1 MTSYNAM
8 IVLDE
13 RLNLAGFT
21 EEDCC
26 IEFDVIALSSTC
38 IDRSYG
44 KLCFPKEVLEAKVH
58 TLVGKPVLLDHKWEV
73 GNVVGVVVKAWYE
86 DGKVFARLRIPKQG
100 NERLIAL
107 LQMSPSPVKSV
118 SAGLIVRTEKHEDKY
133 IVQDL
138 EFKEISFVF
147 EGADKNARV
156 LNSRDCECQKEALG
170 VSNWWDD
177 PELRQ
182 RAPKYYFLDPENRKY
197 PYRTWDGEI
206 SCDRLKAAMSLA
218 SLHGHHHIYA
228 RAKTLY
234 ENHCNKNKGG
244 AKDA

>member
-26 IEFDVIALSSTC
+26 VEFDVVALSSTC

-44 KLCFPKEVLEAKVH
+44 KLCFPEKVLEAKAH

-73 GNVVGVVVKAWYE
+73 GNMVGVVVKAWYE

-107 LQMSPSPVKSV
+107 LQMSPSPIKSV
-118 SAGLIVRTEKHEDKY
+118 SAGLIVRTEKVEDKY

-156 LNSRDCECQKEALG
+156 LNSRDCECQKLG

-177 PELRQ
+177 PELRDK
-182 RAPKYYFLDPENRKY
+182 APKYYFLDPENRKY
-197 PYRTWDGEI
+197 PYRTWEGEI

-234 ENHCNKNKGG
+234 ENHCNKGG
-244 AKDA
+244 AKHA

>member
-13 RLNLAGFT
+13 LLGLAGFT

-26 IEFDVIALSSTC
+26 VEFDVIALSSTC

-44 KLCFPKEVLEAKVH
+44 KLCFTKEVLEAKVH

-73 GNVVGVVVKAWYE
+73 ENMVGVVVKAWYE
-86 DGKVFARLRIPKQG
+86 DGKVYARLRITKQG
-100 NERLIAL
+100 NEKLIAL

-118 SAGLIVRTEKHEDKY
+118 SAGLIVRTEKLEDKY

-156 LNSRDCECQKEALG
+156 LNSNCECQKEALG

-177 PELRQ
+177 PELREK
-182 RAPKYYFLDPENRKY
+182 APKDYFLDPENRRY
-197 PYRTWDGEI
+197 PYRTWEGEI

-218 SLHGHHHIYA
+218 SLHGHHRIYVK
-228 RAKTLY
+228 AKTLY
-234 ENHCNKNKGG
+234 ENHCHKGG
-244 AKDA
+244 AKHA

>member
-8 IVLDE
+8 LVLDE
-13 RLNLAGFT
+13 CLNLAGFT

-26 IEFDVIALSSTC
+26 VEFDVIALSSTC

-44 KLCFPKEVLEAKVH
+44 KLCFPKEVLEAKVY
-58 TLVGKPVLLDHKWEV
+58 TLIGKPVLLDHKWEV
-73 GNVVGVVVKAWYE
+73 ENMVGVVVKAWYE

-107 LQMSPSPVKSV
+107 LQMTPSPVKSV
-118 SAGLIVRTEKHEDKY
+118 SAGLIVRTEKLEDKY

-156 LNSRDCECQKEALG
+156 LNSRDCGCQKEALG

-177 PELRQ
+177 PELREK
-182 RAPKYYFLDPENRKY
+182 APKDYFLDPESRQY
-197 PYRTWDGEI
+197 PYRTWEGEI
-206 SCDRLKAAMSLA
+206 SCGRLKAAMSLA
-218 SLHGHHHIYA
+218 SLHGHHRIYA

-234 ENHCNKNKGG
+234 ENHCNKGG
-244 AKDA
+244 GKNA